1 MKQLWLAVFVCSS
14 FFLSFL
20 SVQAGFC
27 QSTASE
33 MPKSQSISTPSATAG
48 PAQNDYAGAG
58 VKVSALGVGVEVAGR
73 VTRRTNVRAGFNI
86 LGYSRT
92 FNKDGIPYDGHLDF
106 KTVEGHFDFFP
117 RAGNFHVGPGVL
129 AYIGDPITGHAAI
142 PGGQSFTLGG
152 TTFYSDATAPTSG
165 TGKIDFNQAAP
176 MVTFGWG
183 NLVPRNPKHFSVP
196 VELGVAFQGSP
207 RSTLNLVG
215 DVCDSPGVNCRSVA
229 DPIVQSQIL
238 AEQTKINNSMSFFKA
253 YPIISVGFGYKF

>member
-1 MKQLWLAVFVCSS
+1 
-14 FFLSFL
+14 
-20 SVQAGFC
+20 
-27 QSTASE
+27 

-176 MVTFGWG
+176 MVTFG
-183 NLVPRNPKHFSVP
+183 
-196 VELGVAFQGSP
+196 
-207 RSTLNLVG
+207 
-215 DVCDSPGVNCRSVA
+215 
-229 DPIVQSQIL
+229 
-238 AEQTKINNSMSFFKA
+238 
-253 YPIISVGFGYKF
+253 